1 MKRLVLV
8 AMAVLV
14 AIMFVA
20 PLYAQGNADNG
31 KKVFEREKCSMCHN
45 AKLNSL
51 EGVGTKLTATQIREW
66 IENPTAAAANQ
77 KSTSKMKMPKKN
89 LTKADVDDL
98 VAYLGTMKAAAK

>member
-8 AMAVLV
+8 GMAVLV
-14 AIMFVA
+14 AIMFSA

-51 EGVGTKLTATQIREW
+51 EGVGTKLTAAQIREW
-66 IENPTAAAANQ
+66 IENPSAAAVNQ

-98 VAYLGTMKAAAK
+98 VAYLETMKK